1 MIKWV
6 VGLLVSSSL
15 VGLLAQCNLSG
26 AVGQNSQPP
35 LPFPPTGPV
44 LRLAFLSPTT
54 GELATFGRALRSGSI
69 LAFDEWNNQGGVL
82 ARRIEWT
89 IYEADCDFE
98 AAQQAVQQAL
108 DDGLDFLIGPLCS
121 EAAIAAAAAVE
132 TKGALLIAPTA
143 THPLVTVDGQG
154 RTRPTVFRVS
164 TVFQAQGEAAA
175 RFAIES
181 LSIRRA
187 ALLIDPHDDY
197 SATLGESFAAELAAQ
212 GGQIVYQGNFTP
224 ADTDF
229 TPALQAAGA
238 AGAELLYL
246 PTPISVVNRIAG
258 QMSQLR
264 QSGSLRLTLLGS
276 DSWHSADLDR
286 TAAAGSYF
294 TTHFFLDDQQPPTQ
308 QWAET
313 YKASYAVA
321 PDTLAFLGYEAATVL
336 LEAVQQ
342 AGTLDVESVAKTL
355 AQGHFEGVTGPL
367 TFDPQHN
374 SFRPVP
380 VVQVKDGQL
389 IFAGYVNASNK

>member
-6 VGLLVSSSL
+6 VGLLVGLSL
-15 VGLLAQCNLSG
+15 AGLLARCNLSG
-26 AVGQNSQPP
+26 AAGQNSQPP
-35 LPFPPTGPV
+35 LPLPPTGPV
-44 LRLAFLSPTT
+44 LRLALLLPTT
-54 GELATFGRALRSGSI
+54 GELATFGQALRSGSI

-82 ARRIEWT
+82 GRRIEWT

-98 AAQQAVQQAL
+98 TARQAVQQTLA
-108 DDGLDFLIGPLCS
+108 DGLDFLIGPLCS
-121 EAAIAAAAAVE
+121 KAAIAAAEAVE
-132 TKGALLIAPTA
+132 ARGALLIAPTA

-154 RTRPTVFRVS
+154 RTRPNVFRVS

-175 RFAIES
+175 PFAIES
-181 LSIRRA
+181 LSVRRA

-224 ADTDF
+224 AEADF

-246 PTPISVVNRIAG
+246 PAPVSVVNRLAG

-286 TAAAGSYF
+286 TATAGSYF
-294 TTHFFLDDQQPPTQ
+294 TTHFFLDDPRPLTQ
-308 QWAET
+308 QWTET

-321 PDTLAFLGYEAATVL
+321 PDTLALLGYEAATVL

-355 AQGHFEGVTGPL
+355 AQGRFEGVTGPL

-374 SFRPVP
+374 PLRPVP

-389 IFAGYVNASNK
+389 IFAGYVNVSNK